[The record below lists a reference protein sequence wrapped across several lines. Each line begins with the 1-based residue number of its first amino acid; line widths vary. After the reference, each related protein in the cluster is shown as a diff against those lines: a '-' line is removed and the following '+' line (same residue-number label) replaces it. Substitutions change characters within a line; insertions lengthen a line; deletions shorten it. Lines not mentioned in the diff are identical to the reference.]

1 MSASVHLLLGFP
13 GTGKYTVAKAMV
25 AELERRGETVKLVDA
40 HYVNN
45 PVFGLI
51 HQDGMTPLPAAVWP
65 IVRRVREALMD
76 AIEELSPPE
85 YSFIFTNFVTQ
96 EEVQG
101 PVATYFER
109 LHRLAESKGGQLHI
123 TRLTCETD
131 ELCRRIVGSDRVA
144 RLKMTNAEKVRALSK
159 SHRIY
164 EPPDG
169 SALTLDVTELAP
181 SDAALRILEHAG

>member
-1 MSASVHLLLGFP
+1 MTGSVHLLLGFP

-51 HQDGMTPLPAAVWP
+51 HQDGRTPLPAGVWP
-65 IVRRVREALMD
+65 IVRRIREALMD
-76 AIEELSPPE
+76 AIEELSPPH

-109 LHRLAESKGGQLHI
+109 LQRLAASKGGRLQI
-123 TRLTCETD
+123 TRLMCEPD
-131 ELCRRIVGSDRVA
+131 ELSRRIVGSDRVA
-144 RLKMTNAEKVRALSK
+144 RLKMTDPDRIRELSA
-159 SHRIY
+159 SHTIY
-164 EPPDG
+164 DPPDG
-169 SALTLDVTELAP
+169 SALTLDITHLAP
-181 SDAALRILEHAG
+181 EQAALRILAHRG